1 MLNKV
6 QLIGHLGEDPAIRSM
21 NAGGEVA
28 TLSVATSDHWKDRD
42 GNQQERTDWH
52 RVVIFDPQLVD
63 VAKKYA
69 RKGSRIYVEG
79 QMQTRK
85 WTDQGGQD
93 RYTTEVVLQRF
104 RGGLRLLDRR
114 EGQQRGAAN
123 DQGAPEQRREP
134 PQRPQPA
141 FDHDLDDGV
150 PF

>member
-6 QLIGHLGEDPAIRSM
+6 QLIGHLGEDPAIRSLS
-21 NAGGEVA
+21 AGGEVA
-28 TLSVATSDHWKDRD
+28 TLNVATSDHWKDRD
-42 GNQQERTDWH
+42 GNPQERTDWH

-79 QMQTRK
+79 QIQTRK

-104 RGGLRLLDRR
+104 RSGLRLLDRR
-114 EGQQRGAAN
+114 DGQRGAADN
-123 DQGAPEQRREP
+123 ENGREQRRESA
-134 PQRPQPA
+134 QRPAPA
-141 FDHDLDDGV
+141 FHSDLDDDV